1 MTNNDQPLT
10 LKTARNLAA
19 PHTWAASLLPS
30 LFGDFYCWQQG
41 LSLPWWKGILLVVAC
56 VLLQSAVNTLND
68 YFDFVKGADS
78 ADDFV
83 EANDAALIY
92 DGISPRSALM
102 LGIAYLVAGVCFGLI
117 CCIGAGAVPLVVGV
131 IGGFTILA
139 YSGGPM
145 PISYLPIGE
154 LVSGFVMGGLIPL
167 GIAACASGGLHGQI
181 LGSALPLVV
190 GIGLIMMSNN
200 GSDAEKDQKNGRHTL
215 PIFLGRTWTLRFY
228 RCLIVV
234 WILLVAILPVIAE
247 GAVGLSG
254 IALAAIFGGRIIRS
268 QLTATLQPEQ
278 RISTMRGIIRTNLV
292 LNGAYTAAFAVGCI
306 LEVVHG

>member
-1 MTNNDQPLT
+1 
-10 LKTARNLAA
+10 
-19 PHTWAASLLPS
+19 
-30 LFGDFYCWQQG
+30 
-41 LSLPWWKGILLVVAC
+41 
-56 VLLQSAVNTLND
+56 
-68 YFDFVKGADS
+68 
-78 ADDFV
+78 
-83 EANDAALIY
+83 
-92 DGISPRSALM
+92 
-102 LGIAYLVAGVCFGLI
+102 
-117 CCIGAGAVPLVVGV
+117 
-131 IGGFTILA
+131 
-139 YSGGPM
+139 M

-167 GIAACASGGLHGQI
+167 GIAACTSGGLHGQI
-181 LGSALPLVV
+181 LGYALPLVV

-292 LNGAYTAAFAVGCI
+292 LNGAYTAAFAIGCI